1 MKTKHAFI
9 AAHASEHAI
18 RFMCRVLGVAH
29 SWFHARRR
37 ATPKRTERA
46 ARRDRLGSEIREIF
60 EQSKRCYGAP
70 RIHAELKAR
79 GFRTSKRTVA
89 KLMRENGIRPPRGR
103 RRAPITTDSRHSH
116 AIAPNLLD
124 RNFEA
129 AAPDAVWLADISY
142 ITTDEGW
149 LYLAAVKDLATME
162 IVGWSMAERLK
173 SVLCEEALK
182 MAIRSRRLPMGLI
195 HHSDRRL
202 RTVIATSYAR
212 VLRRP
217 VEPAQYACGDYRKLL
232 RLHGIK
238 ASMSRKGNCLD
249 NAPMESFFGSLKTEL
264 VHRTRFSTRRE
275 ARAALFEYI
284 EIFYNQRRR
293 HSSIGY
299 RAIRTS
305 GIVSDSGRTLT

>member
-9 AAHASEHAI
+9 AAHASGHAI

-79 GFRTSKRTVA
+79 GLRISKRSVV
-89 KLMRENGIRPPRGR
+89 KLMRENGIRPPRRR

-129 AAPDAVWLADISY
+129 VAPDAVWLADISY
-142 ITTDEGW
+142 IPTDEGW

-195 HHSDRRL
+195 HHSDRG
-202 RTVIATSYAR
+202 V
-212 VLRRP
+212 
-217 VEPAQYACGDYRKLL
+217 QYACGDYRKLL

-238 ASMSRKGNCLD
+238 ASARGIASTTPLWRASLGLSRPNSCTVPGFLPDARPGLRYSSTSRSSITND
-249 NAPMESFFGSLKTEL
+249 GA
-264 VHRTRFSTRRE
+264 TRASATG
-275 ARAALFEYI
+275 
-284 EIFYNQRRR
+284 RR
-293 HSSIGY
+293 HRPGGTWLSLMGKY
-299 RAIRTS
+299 RKQPTIS
-305 GIVSDSGRTLT
+305 

>member
-37 ATPKRTERA
+37 AAPKRAERA
-46 ARRDRLGSEIREIF
+46 ARRGRLGSEIREIF

-124 RNFEA
+124 RNFKA
-129 AAPDAVWLADISY
+129 ATPDAVWLADISY
-142 ITTDEGW
+142 IPTDEGW

-162 IVGWSMAERLK
+162 IVGWSMSERRK
-173 SVLCEEALK
+173 SVLCEDALK

-195 HHSDRRL
+195 HHSDRG
-202 RTVIATSYAR
+202 V
-212 VLRRP
+212 
-217 VEPAQYACGDYRKLL
+217 QYACGDYRKLL

-275 ARAALFEYI
+275 AKAALFEYI

-299 RAIRTS
+299 RTPAQARRDMTIAQAA
-305 GIVSDSGRTLT
+305 

>member
-9 AAHASEHAI
+9 AAHASGHAI

-37 ATPKRTERA
+37 AAPKRAERA
-46 ARRDRLGSEIREIF
+46 ARRGRLGSEIREIF

-79 GFRTSKRTVA
+79 GFRISKRTVA

-142 ITTDEGW
+142 IPTDEGW

-182 MAIRSRRLPMGLI
+182 MAIRRRRLPMGLI
-195 HHSDRRL
+195 HHSDRG
-202 RTVIATSYAR
+202 V
-212 VLRRP
+212 
-217 VEPAQYACGDYRKLL
+217 QYACGDYRKLL

-264 VHRTRFSTRRE
+264 VHRDCPHRHCPASDRSCSDRIHPTCIHTFGE
-275 ARAALFEYI
+275 ARDTGE
-284 EIFYNQRRR
+284 
-293 HSSIGY
+293 G
-299 RAIRTS
+299 
-305 GIVSDSGRTLT
+305 

>member
-9 AAHASEHAI
+9 AAHASGPAI

-37 ATPKRTERA
+37 AAQKRAERA
-46 ARRDRLGSEIREIF
+46 AWRDRLGSEIREIF

-79 GFRTSKRTVA
+79 GFRISKRTVA

-129 AAPDAVWLADISY
+129 VAPDAVWRADISY
-142 ITTDEGW
+142 IPTDEGW

-162 IVGWSMAERLK
+162 IVGWSMALA
-173 SVLCEEALK
+173 VGLD
-182 MAIRSRRLPMGLI
+182 RSRLAPAPAPVDRRRWRDTKTRRGPPCRQTP
-195 HHSDRRL
+195 SDRL
-202 RTVIATSYAR
+202 DDPPPKII
-212 VLRRP
+212 P
-217 VEPAQYACGDYRKLL
+217 VTMP
-232 RLHGIK
+232 H
-238 ASMSRKGNCLD
+238 
-249 NAPMESFFGSLKTEL
+249 
-264 VHRTRFSTRRE
+264 V
-275 ARAALFEYI
+275 
-284 EIFYNQRRR
+284 
-293 HSSIGY
+293 
-299 RAIRTS
+299 
-305 GIVSDSGRTLT
+305 

>member
-9 AAHASEHAI
+9 AAHASGHAI

-79 GFRTSKRTVA
+79 GLRISKRSVA
-89 KLMRENGIRPPRGR
+89 KLMRENGIRPPRRR

-129 AAPDAVWLADISY
+129 VAPDAVWLADISY
-142 ITTDEGW
+142 IPTDDGW

-162 IVGWSMAERLK
+162 IVGWSMSERLK

-195 HHSDRRL
+195 HHSDRG
-202 RTVIATSYAR
+202 V
-212 VLRRP
+212 
-217 VEPAQYACGDYRKLL
+217 QYACGDYRNEPRRVWRRLQLL
-232 RLHGIK
+232 RKWSHYEQDK
-238 ASMSRKGNCLD
+238 
-249 NAPMESFFGSLKTEL
+249 EQVFF
-264 VHRTRFSTRRE
+264 
-275 ARAALFEYI
+275 
-284 EIFYNQRRR
+284 
-293 HSSIGY
+293 
-299 RAIRTS
+299 
-305 GIVSDSGRTLT
+305 